1 MKTIIAK
8 IVAGL
13 IAAGV
18 MSTPVSTSVS
28 TTRTSEGHFI
38 APDVIETFDGNIWDV
53 DEGGLCPQND
63 VVITFDTKG
72 TADIR
77 DDVIIVITVIDT
89 EEVEG

>member
-18 MSTPVSTSVS
+18 MSTPVSTAPY
-28 TTRTSEGHFI
+28 RTSEGHFI
-38 APDVIETFDGNIWDV
+38 APDVIETFDGNIWNIN
-53 DEGGLCPQND
+53 EGGLCPQND

-72 TADIR
+72 TADIT
-77 DDVIIVITVIDT
+77 DDVIIAITVIDT